1 MLPSR
6 ARLAAAMRVLGFN
19 LALLAVLFVILE
31 AFAVWYAGRHRTGW
45 LFQIDPV
52 TGHAHVP
59 EDFALSASTADSIG
73 SSRHFTL
80 KRYPAEPDLAPL
92 RIVTLGG
99 STTDPLGDQF
109 SGQNGTWPDHLGA
122 LAEARGEAVEI
133 ANAGVGGFSSAQ
145 ELLKLLSVTAFHTAD
160 LVIAL
165 NGINEIYVEQN
176 RLYADDDNLMAS
188 DVFLK
193 NVHRGRRPV
202 IDYNGRTFVPCAFGV
217 CINSRLWQALES
229 GIDQVLSGFKRRD
242 LPSAEAVLLDPDTLA
257 RLDRAADQWSR
268 NVDSAHAVAAVN
280 GAGYLVVL
288 QPTMGLDRSRP
299 EIAAAIEQAPADDP
313 LRVFADDLLGTA
325 YVERIGAL
333 YGRLRERCAARPFC
347 VDLSRPEH
355 LPSTAEFYTDP
366 RHPNSKGNARIAAL
380 IADHLDAIG
389 AW

>member
-31 AFAVWYAGRHRTGW
+31 AYAVWYAGRDRAGW

-59 EDFALSASTADSIG
+59 EDFALSASTADSI
-73 SSRHFTL
+73 STSRHFTL
-80 KRYPAEPDLAPL
+80 KPFPADPDPTRL

-99 STTDPLGDQF
+99 STTDPLGDRF
-109 SGQNGTWPDHLGA
+109 SGRNGTWPDHLGT
-122 LAEARGEAVEI
+122 LAEARGQPVEI
-133 ANAGVGGFSSAQ
+133 ANAAVGGFSSAQ
-145 ELLKLLSVTAFHTAD
+145 ELLRLLSVTAFHPVD

-165 NGINEIYVEQN
+165 NGINEIYLEQN
-176 RLYADDDNLMAS
+176 GLYADDDNLMAS
-188 DVFLK
+188 DIFLN
-193 NVHRGRRPV
+193 NVHRGRRAI
-202 IDYNGRTFVPCAFGV
+202 IDYDGRTFVPCGLGV
-217 CINSRLWQALES
+217 CFNSRLWQALES
-229 GIDQVLSGFKRRD
+229 GIDQVFSGFRRRD
-242 LPSAEAVLLDPDTLA
+242 PSSAEAVLLDPDTLA

-280 GAGYLVVL
+280 GAAYLVFL
-288 QPTMGLDRSRP
+288 QPTMGLDRSRA
-299 EIAAAIEQAPADDP
+299 EIVAAIEQAPADDP
-313 LRVFADDLLGTA
+313 LRSFADDLLGSA
-325 YVERIGAL
+325 YVERLGAL
-333 YGRLRERCAARPFC
+333 YERLRERCAARTFC

-366 RHPNSKGNARIAAL
+366 RHPNSQGNARIAAL
-380 IADHLDAIG
+380 IADHLDAVG